1 MQMVMIGQD
10 AINVKDGFILNVKKN
25 MEISKIKSFNL
36 KMITY
41 VLNAE
46 IVNINL
52 QTKKDKDLVLKKF
65 YLIK

>member
-1 MQMVMIGQD
+1 MVMIGQD

-46 IVNINL
+46 IININL

>member
-1 MQMVMIGQD
+1 MVMIGQD
-10 AINVKDGFILNVKKN
+10 AINVKGGFILNVKKN

-46 IVNINL
+46 IININL

>member
-1 MQMVMIGQD
+1 
-10 AINVKDGFILNVKKN
+10 VKDGFILNVKKN

>member
-1 MQMVMIGQD
+1 MVMIGQD

>member
-1 MQMVMIGQD
+1 MVMIGQD

-46 IVNINL
+46 IININL

-65 YLIK
+65 ILIK

>member
-1 MQMVMIGQD
+1 MVMIGQD

-46 IVNINL
+46 IININL

-65 YLIK
+65 ILKK

>member
-1 MQMVMIGQD
+1 MFMIGQD

-41 VLNAE
+41 VLNVE
-46 IVNINL
+46 IININL

-65 YLIK
+65 ILIK